1 MLFVPVLVA
10 EKVGVCPATKLLL
23 ISLRVIV
30 TAEVAT
36 PLATTGPVPVIVE
49 LAATAAPAVKMT
61 VPSALAT
68 GVTIESVFVSAAS
81 ELKVQIEIP
90 EAFVTEHVE

>member
-23 ISLRVIV
+23 ISLRVTV
-30 TAEVAT
+30 TVDVAT
-36 PLATTGPVPVIVE
+36 PFATIGLVPVIVE
-49 LAATAAPAVKMT
+49 LAATADPAVKTT

-68 GVTIESVFVSAAS
+68 GVTIESVFVS
-81 ELKVQIEIP
+81 ELFEERVQVEIP
-90 EAFVTEHVE
+90 EALVAEQIP